1 VTSKTS
7 AALASDS
14 PVGTFSPP
22 SPHRQCREETREI
35 LLGSPSHYANT
46 LRDLESRLSVE
57 ASAEKR
63 EIKPERIVYLR
74 ETIRMTLDGEIAD
87 NNDNRRAK
95 NQAGVC
101 ATSG

>member
-1 VTSKTS
+1 M
-7 AALASDS
+7 
-14 PVGTFSPP
+14 
-22 SPHRQCREETREI
+22 
-35 LLGSPSHYANT
+35 LGSPSHYANT

-87 NNDNRRAK
+87 NNDNRRAR
-95 NQAGVC
+95 AGVC

>member
-1 VTSKTS
+1 M
-7 AALASDS
+7 ADQN
-14 PVGTFSPP
+14 
-22 SPHRQCREETREI
+22 PHREEIREI

-46 LRDLESRLSVE
+46 LRDLESGLSVQ

-63 EIKPERIVYLR
+63 EVKPERIVYLR